1 MFHKR
6 KPYPSA
12 DVLFELIIPQLS
24 TCSPTTQIA
33 ATKGMASEERSMTKN
48 PSLSFRMLATLI
60 ALTGLMASSASA
72 QYAGQFSWGN
82 SNLNETALTPQNV
95 NTTQFGKQFSY
106 SVDGSIFAQPLYV
119 PNVTIPGQGTHN
131 VLYVV
136 TENDDAYAFDAD
148 GLTPNPLW
156 YTSFINPSEGITAVP
171 CQLITANLC
180 NIAPIIGITGTPA
193 IDTSTNTMYLDTHI
207 DNNGV
212 LSHYLHAIDITTG
225 AEKFGGPILI
235 QASVPGKG
243 IDGSGGFVPF
253 DAYHTFQ
260 RPGLLLMNGIIYIP
274 YGNYHGWVLAYNATT
289 LAQLY
294 VFNASPNSTNSNIWQ
309 SGAGLTADPEGNIY
323 FATSDAAFDVYN
335 TTKDDYGD
343 SLVKLNSSLQ
353 VVDYF
358 TPMDQ
363 ACRGGHDVDL
373 GSAGPLILPTQ
384 PGPYPDEIILAG
396 KGGTPCDLWTGGV
409 YAAPV
414 YVVDYDTGHMG
425 EYNDGNQDLI
435 PQEIEGAPFGY
446 WSNPAYFNAGS
457 TSYVYLSGTA
467 ADAGIG
473 DYLKQ
478 YTLSNGQL
486 VTPPT
491 AMSPAVLPDGATPVI
506 SANGTTNGV
515 IWAAERQ
522 ESLDT
527 QVGKKPPLLLAFN
540 ATNVGTLLYSSGQNA
555 TRDTPG
561 LETKFMV
568 PLVANGRVY
577 IGTQTD
583 VDAYGVLPPASSA
596 TLTPATLTWGI
607 IAIGSTSQPKTATL
621 TNTGSTT
628 LTISSVSVTGTG
640 SSEFP
645 ISANTCGSSL
655 GAGLTCTI
663 SVEFKPN
670 AEGLQSATLKVIDG
684 AGTQTSALSGSGT
697 AVKFAPP
704 SLTFTSTAVGTS
716 SAPQTSTMTNLGST
730 AITITSIVIG
740 GTDPLDFTQT
750 NTCGGSLA
758 ANSSCVITVTFSP
771 TAIGTRTANVTVTD
785 SDVTSPQKLI
795 LTGTGTQANVSY
807 TVLPTSIAYPSV
819 NVGLQS
825 SCQPV
830 VVTNTGS
837 TTLTVNSFTLTPFM
851 VFQVQYGYAPKTLSP
866 AQTQTFCI
874 KFVPQAAQAYT
885 GQLSIAIE
893 GIANPS
899 IVTFTGTGV
908 TTTAAATVTPNIL
921 TFAPQ
926 PLGTTTSQTVTV
938 KNTGKAAFHLS
949 SVTDEPP
956 FSYSGYT
963 TSVAIQPNTSFS
975 FQVNFSPT
983 QAVSYT
989 NSVYLGMDIIPGQTV
1004 SVSGSGTAPSSLAIT
1019 SFPTLPTV
1027 TQTASYLAN
1036 LAAAGGN
1043 GNLTWSLASGS
1054 SLPAGLTLSPSGSI
1068 TGTSTGA
1075 VGTYTFTAKVTDS
1088 SVPPNT
1094 ATALLTA
1101 SVAANVAGAKCS
1113 NTSWD
1118 VAGTNN
1124 PLVALTDLGTGTY
1137 LGYEGG
1143 LYPNGQNTPPPT
1155 QLATAESYAQSI
1167 ASGAGPYA
1175 LISVGVSIT
1184 RTMWDEFGPMEAADP
1199 MLNSK
1204 LVLVNAAIDGTDSPD
1219 WTSPTSGT
1227 WTTITNYY
1235 LPYQNLTANQ
1245 VVAAF
1250 LMMPHSDPNGIYPA
1264 DMQDQENDLISII
1277 QDMHTYFPNLQLVYI
1292 SSLHYGGYGPT
1303 NSYPEPDAY
1312 EFGLA
1317 VQNVIADQINGN
1329 PALNNNPANGP
1340 VMAPLLLW
1348 GPYTWANGLLG
1359 RDDGLTWDCQDY
1371 TSDGLH
1377 SSALGRN
1384 KEAGL
1389 MTTFFKTDPTATP
1402 WFLQP

>member
-1 MFHKR
+1 MSYKR
-6 KPYPSA
+6 KRYSLVNAP
-12 DVLFELIIPQLS
+12 FELMIRQFLS
-24 TCSPTTQIA
+24 GLPTTQTA
-33 ATKGMASEERSMTKN
+33 ATTKVASEERSMAKN
-48 PSLSFRMLATLI
+48 PRLCFRILATVI
-60 ALTGLMASSASA
+60 AFASLLVSSASA

-82 SNLNETALTPQNV
+82 SNLNETTLTPQNV
-95 NTTQFGKQFSY
+95 NTTKFGKQFSY

-119 PNVTIPGQGTHN
+119 PNVAIPGQGTHN

-136 TENDDAYAFDAD
+136 TENDSAYAFDAD

-156 YTSFINPSEGITAVP
+156 YTSFINPAQGITAVP

-193 IDTSTNTMYLDTHI
+193 IDTSSNTMYLDTHI

-212 LSHYLHAIDITTG
+212 LSHFLHAIDITTG

-243 IDGSGGFVPF
+243 IDGSGGTVPF

-260 RPGLLLMNGIIYIP
+260 RPGLLLMNGVIYIP
-274 YGNYHGWVLAYNATT
+274 YGNYHGWVLGYNATN

-358 TPMDQ
+358 TPSDQ

-373 GSAGPLILPTQ
+373 GSGGPLILPTQ
-384 PGPYPDEIILAG
+384 PGPYPHEILLAG
-396 KGGTPCDLWTGGV
+396 KGGTPCDLWPGGV

-425 EYNDGNQDLI
+425 EYNNGNQDLI

-457 TSYVYLSGTA
+457 TSYVYLSGTS
-467 ADAGIG
+467 ADSGVG

-478 YTLSNGQL
+478 YTLANGL
-486 VTPPT
+486 LST
-491 AMSPAVLPDGATPVI
+491 APIAESPAVLPDGATPSI
-506 SANGTTNGV
+506 SASGTSNGIV
-515 IWAAERQ
+515 WAAERQ
-522 ESLDT
+522 ESLAT
-527 QVGKKPPLLLAFN
+527 QIGKKSPILLAYN
-540 ATNVGTLLYSSGQNA
+540 ATNVGTLLYSSAQNA

-583 VDAYGVLPPASSA
+583 VDAYGVLAPASSA
-596 TLTPATLTWGI
+596 TLTPTTLAWGI
-607 IAIGSTSQPKTATL
+607 IAIGSASQAKTATL

-628 LTISSVSVTGTG
+628 LTISSVSVTGAE

-645 ISANTCGSSL
+645 ITANTCGASL

-670 AEGLQSATLKVIDG
+670 AEGTQSATLSVVDG

-716 SAPQTSTMTNLGST
+716 SSPQSTTMSNLSKS
-730 AITITSIVIG
+730 AITITSIAVG
-740 GTDPLDFTQT
+740 GADPADFTQT
-750 NTCGGSLA
+750 NTCGSSLA
-758 ANSSCVITVTFSP
+758 ANSSCTITVTFTP

-837 TTLTVNSFTLTPFM
+837 TTLTVSSFTLTPFM
-851 VFQVQYGYAPKTLSP
+851 DFQLQYGYAPKTLSP
-866 AQTQTFCI
+866 AQTSTYCI

-885 GQLSIAIE
+885 GQLSISIQ
-893 GIANPS
+893 GVANPS

-908 TTTAAATVTPNIL
+908 TTTAVASVSPNVL

-926 PLGTTTSQTVTV
+926 PLGTTTSQTVKVT
-938 KNTGKAAFHLS
+938 NTGKAAFHLS
-949 SVTDEPP
+949 SITNEPP
-956 FSYSGYT
+956 FSYSGFT

-975 FQVNFSPT
+975 FQVNFTPT
-983 QAVSYT
+983 QAISYT
-989 NSVYLGMDIIPGQTV
+989 NATYLSMDIIPGQ
-1004 SVSGSGTAPSSLAIT
+1004 SVSMTGSGTAPSSLAVT

-1027 TQTASYLAN
+1027 TQKATYLAN
-1036 LAAAGGN
+1036 LAAGGGT
-1043 GNLTWSLASGS
+1043 GNLTWSLAAGS
-1054 SLPAGLTLSPSGSI
+1054 TLPSGLTLSSTGSI
-1068 TGTSTGA
+1068 TGTPASTVA

-1088 SVPPNT
+1088 ASHT
-1094 ATALLTA
+1094 ATALLTLP
-1101 SVAANVAGAKCS
+1101 VAAYVTGAKCS
-1113 NTSWD
+1113 NIDWD
-1118 VAGTNN
+1118 VAGTNT
-1124 PLVALTDLGTGTY
+1124 PLEALTDLGTGTY
-1137 LGYEGG
+1137 LGFEGG
-1143 LYPNGQNTPPPT
+1143 LYPNGQNTPPPA
-1155 QLATAESYAQSI
+1155 QLSTALSYAQNI
-1167 ASGAGPYA
+1167 ASGQSPYVM
-1175 LISVGVSIT
+1175 ISVGVSIT
-1184 RTMWDEFGPMEAADP
+1184 RTIWDEFGPMEVGDP
-1199 MLNSK
+1199 ALNPN

-1219 WTSPTSGT
+1219 WTSPTAGT
-1227 WTTITNYY
+1227 WLTITNNY
-1235 LPYQNLTANQ
+1235 LPYQNVTANQ
-1245 VVAAF
+1245 VVAAWI
-1250 LMMPHSDPNGIYPA
+1250 MMPHSNQSGIYPN
-1264 DMQDQENDLISII
+1264 DMQNQENDLIAIL
-1277 QDMHTYFPNLQLVYI
+1277 QNLHTYFPNLQLAYV
-1292 SSLHYGGYGPT
+1292 SSLHYGGYQPS
-1303 NSYPEPDAY
+1303 NSYPEPYAY

-1348 GPYTWANGLLG
+1348 GPYNWANGLLG
-1359 RDDGLTWDCQDY
+1359 RNDGLTYDCQDV

-1377 SSALGRN
+1377 PSSIGRN
-1384 KEAGL
+1384 KMAGL
-1389 MTTFFKTDPTATP
+1389 LSTFFRSDPTATP
-1402 WFLQP
+1402 WFLKP

>member
-1 MFHKR
+1 VSYKR
-6 KPYPSA
+6 KRYSLVNAP
-12 DVLFELIIPQLS
+12 FELMIRQFLS
-24 TCSPTTQIA
+24 GLPTTQTA
-33 ATKGMASEERSMTKN
+33 ATTKVASEERSMAKN
-48 PSLSFRMLATLI
+48 PRLCFRILATVI
-60 ALTGLMASSASA
+60 AFASLLVSSASA

-82 SNLNETALTPQNV
+82 SNLNETTLTPQNV
-95 NTTQFGKQFSY
+95 NTTKFGKQFSY

-119 PNVTIPGQGTHN
+119 PNVAIPGQGTHN

-136 TENDDAYAFDAD
+136 TENDSAYAFDAD

-156 YTSFINPSEGITAVP
+156 YTSFINPAQGITAVP

-193 IDTSTNTMYLDTHI
+193 IDTSSNTMYLDTHI

-212 LSHYLHAIDITTG
+212 LSHFLHAIDITTG

-243 IDGSGGFVPF
+243 IDGSGGTVPF

-260 RPGLLLMNGIIYIP
+260 RPGLLLMNGVIYIP
-274 YGNYHGWVLAYNATT
+274 YGNYHGWVLGYNATN

-358 TPMDQ
+358 TPSDQ

-373 GSAGPLILPTQ
+373 GSGGPLILPTQ
-384 PGPYPDEIILAG
+384 PGPYPHEILLAG
-396 KGGTPCDLWTGGV
+396 KGGTPCDLWPGGV

-425 EYNDGNQDLI
+425 EYNNGNQDLI

-457 TSYVYLSGTA
+457 TSYVYLSGTS
-467 ADAGIG
+467 ADSGVG

-478 YTLSNGQL
+478 YTLANGL
-486 VTPPT
+486 LST
-491 AMSPAVLPDGATPVI
+491 APIAESPAVLPDGATPSI
-506 SANGTTNGV
+506 SASGTSNGIV
-515 IWAAERQ
+515 WAAERQ
-522 ESLDT
+522 ESLAT
-527 QVGKKPPLLLAFN
+527 QIGKKSPILLAYN
-540 ATNVGTLLYSSGQNA
+540 ATNVGTLLYSSAQNA

-583 VDAYGVLPPASSA
+583 VDAYGVLAPASSA
-596 TLTPATLTWGI
+596 TLTPTTLAWGI
-607 IAIGSTSQPKTATL
+607 IAIGSASQAKTATL

-628 LTISSVSVTGTG
+628 LTISSVSVTGAE

-645 ISANTCGSSL
+645 ITANTCGASL

-670 AEGLQSATLKVIDG
+670 AEGTQSATLSVVDG

-716 SAPQTSTMTNLGST
+716 SSPQSTTMSNLSKS
-730 AITITSIVIG
+730 AITITSIAVG
-740 GTDPLDFTQT
+740 GADPADFTQT
-750 NTCGGSLA
+750 NTCGSSLA
-758 ANSSCVITVTFSP
+758 ANSSCTITVTFTP

-837 TTLTVNSFTLTPFM
+837 TTLTVSSFTLTPFM
-851 VFQVQYGYAPKTLSP
+851 DFQLQYGYAPKTLSP
-866 AQTQTFCI
+866 AQTSTYCI

-885 GQLSIAIE
+885 GQLSISIQ
-893 GIANPS
+893 GVANPS

-908 TTTAAATVTPNIL
+908 TTTAVASVSPNVL

-926 PLGTTTSQTVTV
+926 PLGTTTSQTVKVT
-938 KNTGKAAFHLS
+938 NTGKAAFHLS
-949 SVTDEPP
+949 SITNEPP
-956 FSYSGYT
+956 FSYSGFT

-975 FQVNFSPT
+975 FQVNFTPT
-983 QAVSYT
+983 QAISYT
-989 NSVYLGMDIIPGQTV
+989 NATYLSMDIIPGQ
-1004 SVSGSGTAPSSLAIT
+1004 SVSMTGSGTAPSSLAVT

-1027 TQTASYLAN
+1027 TQKATYLAN
-1036 LAAAGGN
+1036 LAAGGGT
-1043 GNLTWSLASGS
+1043 GNLTWSLAAGS
-1054 SLPAGLTLSPSGSI
+1054 TLPSGLTLSSTGSI
-1068 TGTSTGA
+1068 TGTPASTVA

-1088 SVPPNT
+1088 ASHT
-1094 ATALLTA
+1094 ATALLTLP
-1101 SVAANVAGAKCS
+1101 VAAYVTGAKCS
-1113 NTSWD
+1113 NIDWD
-1118 VAGTNN
+1118 VAGTNT
-1124 PLVALTDLGTGTY
+1124 PLEALTDLGTGTY

-1143 LYPNGQNTPPPT
+1143 LYPNGQNTPPPA
-1155 QLATAESYAQSI
+1155 QLSTALSYAQSI
-1167 ASGAGPYA
+1167 ASGQSPYVM
-1175 LISVGVSIT
+1175 ISVGVSIT
-1184 RTMWDEFGPMEAADP
+1184 RTIWDEFGPMEVGDP
-1199 MLNSK
+1199 ALNPN

-1219 WTSPTSGT
+1219 WTSPTAGT
-1227 WTTITNYY
+1227 WLTITNNY
-1235 LPYQNLTANQ
+1235 LPYQNVTANQ
-1245 VVAAF
+1245 VVAAWI
-1250 LMMPHSDPNGIYPA
+1250 MMPHSNQSGIYPN
-1264 DMQDQENDLISII
+1264 DMQNQENDLIAIL
-1277 QDMHTYFPNLQLVYI
+1277 QNLHTYFPNLQLAYV
-1292 SSLHYGGYGPT
+1292 SSLHYGGYQPS
-1303 NSYPEPDAY
+1303 NSYPEPYAY

-1348 GPYTWANGLLG
+1348 GPYNWANGLLG
-1359 RDDGLTWDCQDY
+1359 RNDGLTYDCQDV

-1377 SSALGRN
+1377 PSSIGRN
-1384 KEAGL
+1384 KMAGL
-1389 MTTFFKTDPTATP
+1389 LSTFFRSDPTATP
-1402 WFLQP
+1402 WFLKP

>member
-1 MFHKR
+1 VFKERRQFLSANAPIDSGIHQLPPRSSR
-6 KPYPSA
+6 KKISA
-12 DVLFELIIPQLS
+12 TNRVAFEGQHSMIRNSGRSLRM
-24 TCSPTTQIA
+24 IA
-33 ATKGMASEERSMTKN
+33 S
-48 PSLSFRMLATLI
+48 LI
-60 ALTGLMASSASA
+60 ALAALLASSASA
-72 QYAGQFSWGN
+72 QYKGQFSWGN
-82 SNLNETALTPQNV
+82 SNLNETKLTPSNV

-119 PNVTIPGQGTHN
+119 PNVAIPGQGTHN

-148 GLTPNPLW
+148 GLSPNPLW
-156 YTSFINPSEGITAVP
+156 YTSFINPAAGITAVP

-193 IDTSTNTMYLDTHI
+193 IDTTTNTMYLDTHI
-207 DNNGV
+207 DNNGA
-212 LSHYLHAIDITTG
+212 LYHYLHAIDITTG
-225 AEKFGGPILI
+225 AEKFGGPTLI

-243 IDGSGGFVPF
+243 IDGSGGMVPF

-260 RPGLLLMNGIIYIP
+260 RPGLLLMNGVIYIP

-335 TTKDDYGD
+335 TTKNDYGD

-373 GSAGPLILPTQ
+373 GSGGPLILPTQ
-384 PGPYPDEIILAG
+384 PGPYPHEIILGG

-414 YVVDYDTGHMG
+414 YVVNYDQMG
-425 EYNDGNQDLI
+425 GYNNGNQDLI

-457 TSYVYLSGTA
+457 TSYVYLSGVTA
-467 ADAGIG
+467 DSGVG

-478 YTLSNGQL
+478 YTLTNGL
-486 VTPPT
+486 LST
-491 AMSPAVLPDGATPVI
+491 APIAESPAVLPDGATPTI
-506 SANGTTNGV
+506 SANGTSNGI

-522 ESLDT
+522 ESLAT
-527 QVGKKPPLLLAFN
+527 QIGKKSPILLAYN
-540 ATNVGTLLYSSGQNA
+540 ATNVGTLLYSSAQNA

-583 VDAYGVLPPASSA
+583 VDAYGVLGATASA
-596 TLTPATLTWGI
+596 TLTPATLAWGI
-607 IAIGSTSQPKTATL
+607 IAIGSTSSAKVATL
-621 TNTGSTT
+621 TNTGSST
-628 LTISSVSVTGTG
+628 LTISSISVTGG
-640 SSEFP
+640 SSAEFP
-645 ISANTCGSSL
+645 ISANTCGSTL
-655 GAGLTCTI
+655 AAGVNCTI
-663 SVEFKPN
+663 SVEFKPT
-670 AEGLQSATLKVIDG
+670 AEGLQSATLSVVDG
-684 AGTQTSALSGSGT
+684 AGTQTSALSGDGT
-697 AVKFAPP
+697 AIKFAPP

-716 SAPQTSTMTNLGST
+716 SAPLTTTMTNLST
-730 AITITSIVIG
+730 SAVTITSIVIG
-740 GTDPLDFTQT
+740 GANTTDYTQT
-750 NTCGGSLA
+750 NNCGTSLA
-758 ANSSCVITVTFSP
+758 GKASCVITVTFTP
-771 TAIGTRTANVTVTD
+771 TAVGTRTANVTVND
-785 SDVTSPQKLI
+785 SDVTSPQKVV

-837 TTLTVNSFTLTPFM
+837 TTLTVSSFTLSPFM
-851 VFQVQYGYAPKTLSP
+851 DFQLQYGYAPKTLSP
-866 AQTQTFCI
+866 AQTSTYCI
-874 KFVPQAAQAYT
+874 KFVPQAAQAYSGT
-885 GQLSIAIE
+885 LSISIA
-893 GIANPS
+893 GITNPS
-899 IVTFTGTGV
+899 VVTLTGTGV
-908 TTTAAATVTPNIL
+908 TTTAAATVTPNVL

-938 KNTGKAAFHLS
+938 TNTGKAAFHLS
-949 SVTDEPP
+949 SIANEPP
-956 FSYSGYT
+956 FSYSGFT
-963 TSVAIQPNTSFS
+963 SSVAIQPNTSYS
-975 FQVNFSPT
+975 FQVNFTPT

-989 NSVYLGMDIIPGQTV
+989 NATYLTMDIIPGQTV
-1004 SVSGSGTAPSSLAIT
+1004 SMTGSGTTPSSLAIT
-1019 SFPTLPTV
+1019 NFPTLPTV
-1027 TQTASYLAN
+1027 TQKATYLAT
-1036 LAAAGGN
+1036 LAAAGGT

-1054 SLPAGLTLSPSGSI
+1054 TLPSGLTLSS
-1068 TGTSTGA
+1068 TGTISGTPASTVA
-1075 VGTYTFTAKVTDS
+1075 VGNYTFTAKVTDS
-1088 SVPPNT
+1088 SSHT
-1094 ATALLTA
+1094 ATGLMTLP
-1101 SVAANVAGAKCS
+1101 VAAYVTGAKCS
-1113 NTSWD
+1113 NIDWD
-1118 VAGTNN
+1118 VANTST
-1124 PLVALTDLGTGTY
+1124 PLEALTDLGTGTY

-1143 LYPNGQNTPPPT
+1143 LYPNGQNTPPSS
-1155 QLATAESYAQSI
+1155 QLATAMNYAQNI
-1167 ASGAGPYA
+1167 AGGQSPYVM
-1175 LISVGVSIT
+1175 ISVGVSIT
-1184 RTMWDEFGPMEAADP
+1184 RTIWDEFGPMEAADP
-1199 MLNSK
+1199 QLNPN
-1204 LVLVNAAIDGTDSPD
+1204 LVLVNAAIDGTNAPD
-1219 WTSPTSGT
+1219 WTSPTAGT
-1227 WTTITNYY
+1227 WLTITNNY
-1235 LPYQNLTANQ
+1235 LPYQNVTANQ
-1245 VVAAF
+1245 VSAAWI
-1250 LMMPHSDPNGIYPA
+1250 MMPHSNQSGIYPN
-1264 DMQDQENDLISII
+1264 DMQNQENDLISIL
-1277 QDMHTYFPNLQLVYI
+1277 QNLHTYFPNLQLAYI
-1292 SSLHYGGYGPT
+1292 SSLHYGGYQPS
-1303 NSYPEPDAY
+1303 NSYPEPYAY

-1359 RDDGLTWDCQDY
+1359 RSDGLTYGCQDV

-1377 SSALGRN
+1377 PSALGRN
-1384 KEAGL
+1384 KMAGL
-1389 MTTFFKTDPTATP
+1389 LSTFFRSDPTATP
-1402 WFLQP
+1402 WFLKP

>member
-1 MFHKR
+1 
-6 KPYPSA
+6 
-12 DVLFELIIPQLS
+12 
-24 TCSPTTQIA
+24 
-33 ATKGMASEERSMTKN
+33 MTKN
-48 PSLSFRMLATLI
+48 PSLSFRVLAMLI
-60 ALTGLMASSASA
+60 ALTGLLASTASA

-119 PNVTIPGQGTHN
+119 PNVAIPGQGTHN

-148 GLTPNPLW
+148 GLSANPLW

-207 DNNGV
+207 DNNGA
-212 LSHYLHAIDITTG
+212 LYHYLHAIDITTG
-225 AEKFGGPILI
+225 AEKFGGPMLI

-260 RPGLLLMNGIIYIP
+260 RPGLLLMNGVIYIP
-274 YGNYHGWVLAYNATT
+274 YGNYHGWVLGYNATT

-373 GSAGPLILPTQ
+373 GSGGPLILPKQ
-384 PGPYPDEIILAG
+384 PGPYPDEIILSG
-396 KGGTPCDLWTGGV
+396 KGGTPCDLWSGGV

-414 YVVDYDTGHMG
+414 YVIDYDTGHMG

-457 TSYVYLSGTA
+457 TSYVYLSGVA
-467 ADAGIG
+467 ASSGIG

-486 VTPPT
+486 VTPPA
-491 AMSPAVLPDGATPVI
+491 AMSPSVLPDGATPSI
-506 SANGTTNGV
+506 SANGTSNGIV
-515 IWAAERQ
+515 WAAERQ

-527 QVGKKPPLLLAFN
+527 QIGKKSPLLLAYS
-540 ATNVGTLLYSSGQNA
+540 ATNVGTLLYSSAQNA
-555 TRDTPG
+555 NRDTPG

-583 VDAYGVLPPASSA
+583 VDAYGVLLPASSA
-596 TLTPATLTWGI
+596 TLKPATLSWGI

-628 LTISSVSVTGTG
+628 LTISSVSVTGTE
-640 SSEFP
+640 SAEFP
-645 ISANTCGSSL
+645 ISAKTCGLSL
-655 GAGLTCTI
+655 AAGATCTI
-663 SVEFKPN
+663 SVEFKPT
-670 AEGLQSATLKVIDG
+670 AEGTQSATLSVVDG

-697 AVKFAPP
+697 AVKLAPP

-716 SAPQTSTMTNLGST
+716 STPQTATVTNLGKT
-730 AITITSIVIG
+730 AITITSIAVG
-740 GTDPLDFTQT
+740 GTDPADFTET
-750 NTCGGSLA
+750 NTCGSSLA
-758 ANSSCVITVTFSP
+758 ANSSCTITVTFTP
-771 TAIGTRTANVTVTD
+771 LAIGTLTANVTITD

-795 LTGTGTQANVSY
+795 LTGTGAPANVSY
-807 TVLPTSIAYPSV
+807 TVLPTSIAYPSE

-825 SCQPV
+825 TCQPV
-830 VVTNTGS
+830 VVTNTG
-837 TTLTVNSFTLTPFM
+837 TTSLTVSSFALTPFM
-851 VFQVQYGYAPKTLSP
+851 VFQLQYGYAPKTLSP

-874 KFVPQAAQAYT
+874 KFVPGAAQAYS
-885 GQLSIAIE
+885 GQLSVSIE
-893 GIANPS
+893 GISNPS
-899 IVTFTGTGV
+899 IVTLTGTGV
-908 TTTAAATVTPNIL
+908 TTTAAASVSPNVIAFPN
-921 TFAPQ
+921 T
-926 PLGTTTSQTVTV
+926 PLGTTATQTVTV
-938 KNTGKAAFHLS
+938 TNTGKAAFHLS
-949 SVTDEPP
+949 SVTNEPP
-956 FSYSGYT
+956 FSYTGYT
-963 TSVAIQPNTSFS
+963 TSVAIQPSTSFS
-975 FQVNFSPT
+975 FQVNFTPT

-989 NSVYLGMDIIPGQTV
+989 NATYLGMDIIPGLTV
-1004 SVSGSGTAPSSLAIT
+1004 SHTGTGTTPSSLTIT
-1019 SFPTLPTV
+1019 SFPTLPFV
-1027 TQTASYLAN
+1027 NQNASYLAN
-1036 LAAAGGN
+1036 LAATGGK
-1043 GNLTWSLASGS
+1043 GNFTWSLASGS
-1054 SLPAGLTLSPSGSI
+1054 TLPSGLTLSATGSI
-1068 TGTSTGA
+1068 TGTTASTVK
-1075 VGTYTFTAKVTDS
+1075 VGNYSFTAKVTDS
-1088 SVPPNT
+1088 STPPNT
-1094 ATALLTA
+1094 ATAVLTLP
-1101 SVAANVAGAKCS
+1101 VAAYITGAQCS
-1113 NTSWD
+1113 NISAD

-1143 LYPNGQNTPPPT
+1143 LYPNGQNTPPPA
-1155 QLATAESYAQSI
+1155 QLATALSDAQNI
-1167 ASGAGPYA
+1167 GPLNANGQPDPSGNYA

-1184 RTMWDEFGPMEAADP
+1184 RTMWDEFGPMEAVDP
-1199 MLNSK
+1199 TLNSK

-1227 WTTITNYY
+1227 WATITNFY

-1264 DMQDQENDLISII
+1264 DMQDQENDLISIL

-1292 SSLHYGGYGPT
+1292 TGLHYGGYGAT

-1371 TSDGLH
+1371 SSDGLH
-1377 SSALGRN
+1377 SDATGRN

-1389 MTTFFKTDPTATP
+1389 LTTFFKSDQTTTP

>member
-1 MFHKR
+1 
-6 KPYPSA
+6 
-12 DVLFELIIPQLS
+12 
-24 TCSPTTQIA
+24 
-33 ATKGMASEERSMTKN
+33 MAKVTVVCC
-48 PSLSFRMLATLI
+48 RMLVLMM
-60 ALTGLMASSASA
+60 ALTGLLTSSASA
-72 QYAGQFSWGN
+72 QYTGQFSWGN
-82 SNLNETALTPQNV
+82 SNLNETALTPSNV

-106 SVDGSIFAQPLYV
+106 KVDGSIFAQPLYV
-119 PNVTIPGQGTHN
+119 PNVAIPGQGTHN

-156 YTSFINPSEGITAVP
+156 YTSFINPSQGITAVP

-193 IDTSTNTMYLDTHI
+193 IDTSSNTMYLDTHI
-207 DNNGV
+207 DNNGA
-212 LSHYLHAIDITTG
+212 LYHYLHAIDITTG

-243 IDGSGGFVPF
+243 IDGSGGVVPF

-260 RPGLLLMNGIIYIP
+260 RPGLLLMNGVIYIP
-274 YGNYHGWVLAYNATT
+274 YGNYHGWVLGYNATT
-289 LAQLY
+289 LSQLY

-373 GSAGPLILPTQ
+373 GSGGPLILPTQ

-414 YVVDYDTGHMG
+414 YVIDYDTGHMG
-425 EYNDGNQDLI
+425 KYNNGSQDLI

-467 ADAGIG
+467 ADAGVG

-491 AMSPAVLPDGATPVI
+491 AMSPAVLPDGTTPSI
-506 SANGTTNGV
+506 SANGTNNGIV
-515 IWAAERQ
+515 WAAERQ

-527 QVGKKPPLLLAFN
+527 QVGKKPLLLLAFN
-540 ATNVGTLLYSSGQNA
+540 ANNVGTLLYSSGQNA
-555 TRDTPG
+555 SRDTPG

-583 VDAYGVLPPASSA
+583 VDAYGALAAASSA
-596 TLTPATLTWGI
+596 TLTPATLSWGI

-621 TNTGSTT
+621 TNTGGTT
-628 LTISSVSVTGTG
+628 LTISSVSVTGTS

-645 ISANTCGSSL
+645 ITANTCGSTL
-655 GAGLTCTI
+655 AVGASCTI
-663 SVEFKPN
+663 SVDFKPN
-670 AEGLQSATLKVIDG
+670 AEGVQSATLSVVDN
-684 AGTQTSALSGSGT
+684 AGTQTSALSGDGT

-716 SAPQTSTMTNLGST
+716 SAPLTSTMTNLST
-730 AITITSIVIG
+730 SAITITSIVIG
-740 GTDPLDFTQT
+740 GADPSDFTQT
-750 NTCGGSLA
+750 NTCGSSLP
-758 ANSSCVITVTFSP
+758 ANSNCIITVTFTP
-771 TAIGTRTANVTVTD
+771 TAVGTRTANVTVTD

-795 LTGTGTQANVSY
+795 LTGTATQANVSY
-807 TVLPTSIAYPSV
+807 TVLPTSITYPSV

-837 TTLTVNSFTLTPFM
+837 TTLTVSSFALTPFM
-851 VFQVQYGYAPKTLSP
+851 DFQLQYGYAPKTLSP
-866 AQTQTFCI
+866 SQTSTYCI

-885 GQLSIAIE
+885 GQLSISIQ
-893 GIANPS
+893 GITAPS

-908 TTTAAATVTPNIL
+908 STTAAATVTPNTL

-938 KNTGKAAFHLS
+938 NNTGHAAFHLS
-949 SVTDEPP
+949 SIANEPP
-956 FSYSGYT
+956 FSYTGFT

-975 FQVNFSPT
+975 FQVNFTPT

-989 NSVYLGMDIIPGQTV
+989 NATYLSMDIIPGQ
-1004 SVSGSGTAPSSLAIT
+1004 SVSTTGSGTAPSSLAIT

-1027 TQTASYLAN
+1027 TQKATYLAN

-1054 SLPAGLTLSPSGSI
+1054 TLPSGLTLSSTGSI
-1068 TGTSTGA
+1068 TGTPASTVA
-1075 VGTYTFTAKVTDS
+1075 VGTNTFTAKVTDS

-1094 ATALLTA
+1094 DTALFTLP
-1101 SVAANVAGAKCS
+1101 VAAYVTGAKCS
-1113 NTSWD
+1113 NIDWD
-1118 VAGTNN
+1118 VAGTNT
-1124 PLVALTDLGTGTY
+1124 PIEALTDLGTGTY

-1143 LYPNGQNTPPPT
+1143 LYPNGQNTPPPA
-1155 QLATAESYAQSI
+1155 QLAAAMTDAQNI
-1167 ASGAGPYA
+1167 AAGSSPYV

-1184 RTMWDEFGPMEAADP
+1184 RTIWDEFGPMEAADP
-1199 MLNSK
+1199 ALNHN

-1227 WTTITNYY
+1227 WQTITNYY
-1235 LPYQNLTANQ
+1235 LPYQNVNANQ
-1245 VVAAF
+1245 VVAAWI
-1250 LMMPHSDPNGIYPA
+1250 MMPHSNQSGTYPG
-1264 DMQDQENDLISII
+1264 DMQNQENDLISIL
-1277 QDMHTYFPNLQLVYI
+1277 QNLHTYFPNLQLAYV
-1292 SSLHYGGYGPT
+1292 SSLHYGGYQPS
-1303 NSYPEPDAY
+1303 NSYPEPYAY

-1317 VQNVIADQINGN
+1317 VQNVIADQINGSN

-1359 RDDGLTWDCQDY
+1359 RNDGLTWDCQDV

-1377 SSALGRN
+1377 PSALGRN
-1384 KEAGL
+1384 KMAGL
-1389 MTTFFKTDPTATP
+1389 LSTFFRSDPTAAP